1 MVKITYNE
9 NNAEEVKLI
18 EDYLWYEY
26 FVKSVIFD
34 WKEYLKDYNKLTYQ
48 EQLNKHEIIKQHFN
62 KYELKRVIDIHKRTY
77 HKDMH
82 KHINFNYLIS
92 DIMTFNSTKI
102 LKHELI
108 RKFK

>member
-9 NNAEEVKLI
+9 NNAEEVKLV
-18 EDYLWYEY
+18 EDYFWYKY
-26 FVKSVIFD
+26 YVKSVKFD
-34 WKEYLKDYNKLTYQ
+34 WKEYLKDYNKLTHQ
-48 EQLNKHEIIKQHFN
+48 EQLNKHEIIKQHLN
-62 KYELKRVIDIHKRTY
+62 KYELKRAIDIHKRIY
-77 HKDMH
+77 NKDMH

-92 DIMTFNSTKI
+92 DIMTVDSTKI